1 MFVRTKVQARD
12 YRRLSKNSCRHAF
25 SSRQPATF
33 HFDPV
38 RGRIGDVR
46 PIDAFGHDAFEIA
59 LSAGFEKNVW
69 VQKFLRFP
77 DERARN
83 AVHQLVELAASF
95 DHYIRPR
102 FCNGLNPI
110 PPNGCAGKGRS
121 NDTNVGALRR
131 GVAYRGRTRPAAS
144 LGGLRDR
151 SSAVPA
157 TGSSAI
163 SSSASSARSLATG
176 SCARSIS
183 PSISEVRS
191 RIELSSQ
198 SWGRCSSCSS
208 LGCSVHA
215 VCASASTN
223 VWRR

>member
-25 SSRQPATF
+25 SSRQPA
-33 HFDPV
+33 HFTLIQSV
-38 RGRIGDVR
+38 VGSEMYGRLMRLDTMPSR
-46 PIDAFGHDAFEIA
+46 LRSAQA
-59 LSAGFEKNVW
+59 LRRTYGSKSFFDSRMSGLETRCINLSSL
-69 VQKFLRFP
+69 LR
-77 DERARN
+77 R
-83 AVHQLVELAASF
+83 SI
-95 DHYIRPR
+95 HYIRPR